1 MKYLIKFLDIYLIGI
16 FKVSDWFARH
26 DGDTST
32 AIGWCAMF
40 LTFFV
45 ISILNSYWLQT
56 NMYARYVIEEGND
69 MIWFWGLFIFFY
81 VSLTIYVKKIRG
93 KELLLDGKLNLKEKF
108 ICLILV
114 CIFVGNLIRVGDDV
128 QAFSRKYKA
137 ESGYYERHPSKY
149 QGKGS
154 LEGDIRNWF
163 KKKFGDKENNK

>member
-1 MKYLIKFLDIYLIGI
+1 
-16 FKVSDWFARH
+16 
-26 DGDTST
+26 
-32 AIGWCAMF
+32 
-40 LTFFV
+40 
-45 ISILNSYWLQT
+45 
-56 NMYARYVIEEGND
+56 MYARYVIEEGND

-81 VSLTIYVKKIRG
+81 ASLTIYVKKIRG